1 MKVCLISPPTVS
13 DFIEREVLESEAH
26 KLIVQYAPVGIL
38 TLAAVLDGL
47 GVDIHLLDLNRFF
60 YDHLN
65 LDSRHEPGN
74 DLVSGVV
81 RQLEGTHFDVIGFGT
96 ICSTYPLTLRL
107 AREIRR
113 THPEAVILLGGPQ
126 ASVVDESTLVTF
138 PFVDFILRGEAEET
152 LPQLLDALSSGGA
165 SIKNVQ
171 GITYRSGSE
180 VIRNPN
186 APVIE
191 NLDALPLPA
200 FHFYSDVQKY
210 GFLPLEAG
218 RGCPFAC
225 SFCSTND
232 FFRRRYRMKSP
243 EVLVGQMRDLKQRYK
258 VNFFELV
265 HDMFTADK
273 KRVMDFCNAVIRSGE
288 QLYWNCSAR
297 TDCADDELL
306 SLMARAGC
314 RGIFFGIDSGSERM
328 QQQMN
333 KGLSI
338 TESLSRVR
346 RANTYKMST
355 TVSLIAGF
363 PDETEEDLRAT
374 VNFIGEA
381 LRSRRA
387 SPQFHLL
394 APLAETPVATEY
406 KGRLVF
412 DETYS
417 DQSFHEWSK
426 TSEERAMIIEHPDI
440 FTNFHSIPTR
450 WLSRRRLRYLRDF
463 ILIGAACHRWLLL
476 LLHHMSGDLVEVFD
490 DWMTWRANSRRP
502 RLDDPIP
509 YELYPSATFR
519 KDLLSFVRAKYLDSG
534 DAYAHLV
541 GTVVAVDEAMLSLS
555 EGAVRGES
563 NLPPREVKKAV
574 EISLNTVPE
583 ISGHVRLLQVQSDY
597 GKIVKCLIRN
607 SDLAR
612 LPVVPQPLV
621 VARAGEGHQITKHSQ
636 RSYNLLRLCD
646 GSRTIREIIDYS
658 ALSGRV
664 ADIPAE
670 KANLYGLV
678 LLLKQ
683 GLIKVREAG
692 SEHSARGNLAIIKS
706 GFDHLERVL

>member
-13 DFIEREVLESEAH
+13 DFIERKVLESEAH

-47 GVDIHLLDLNRFF
+47 GVETHLLDLNRFF

-65 LDSRHEPGN
+65 FDTRHEPGN
-74 DLVSGVV
+74 DFVSSVI
-81 RQLEGTHFDVIGFGT
+81 RQLEGAHFDVIGFST

-107 AREIRR
+107 AREMRR

-126 ASVVDESTLVTF
+126 ASVVDEATLSAF
-138 PFVDFILRGEAEET
+138 HFVDFILRGEAEES
-152 LPQLLDALSSGGA
+152 LPQLLDALSSRGA
-165 SIKNVQ
+165 GIKNVQ
-171 GITYRSGSE
+171 GVTYRSGSD

-200 FHFYSDVQKY
+200 FHYYSDVEKY
-210 GFLPLEAG
+210 GFLPVEAG

-243 EVLVGQMRDLKQRYK
+243 DVLVGQMRDLKRRYK

-273 KRVMDFCNAVIRSGE
+273 KRVMDFCQAIIRSGE

-314 RGIFFGIDSGSERM
+314 QGIFFGIDSGSERM
-328 QQQMN
+328 QRQMN
-333 KGLSI
+333 KGLNL

-346 RANTYKMST
+346 RANAYKMST

-394 APLAETPVATEY
+394 APLAETPIATEY
-406 KGRLVF
+406 KGRLIF

-417 DQSFHEWSK
+417 DQAFHEWSK
-426 TSEERAMIIEHPDI
+426 TSEERALIIEHPDI
-440 FTNFHSIPTR
+440 FTSFYSIPTR
-450 WLSRRRLRYLRDF
+450 WLNRRRLRYLRDF

-476 LLHHMSGDLVEVFD
+476 LLHHISGDLLGVFD
-490 DWMTWRANSRRP
+490 DWMTWRANSRNP
-502 RLDDPIP
+502 QSDDPIP
-509 YELYPSATFR
+509 FEFYPRPAFR
-519 KDLLSFVRAKYLDSG
+519 RDFLSFVRAKYLNGG
-534 DAYAHLV
+534 DKYAHLV
-541 GTVVAVDEAMLSLS
+541 GAIVAIDEAIISLS
-555 EGAVRGES
+555 EGAAKNKSHTLSR
-563 NLPPREVKKAV
+563 REKKAV
-574 EISLNTVPE
+574 AISLDTVPE
-583 ISGHVRLLQVQSDY
+583 IPEHVRLLQVQSDY
-597 GKIVKCLIRN
+597 GKLIKCLIRN
-607 SDLAR
+607 GDLGR
-612 LPVVPQPLV
+612 LPVAQQSLAV
-621 VARAGEGHQITKHSQ
+621 VWAGDGNQILKPSQ
-636 RSYNLLRLCD
+636 RSCKLLRLCD
-646 GSRTIREIIDYS
+646 GSRTIREIIDQNLFS
-658 ALSGRV
+658 ERV

-683 GLIKVREAG
+683 GLIEVREAE
-692 SEHSARGNLAIIKS
+692 SDCSAEDNLATSKS
-706 GFDHLERVL
+706 GFDRLESVL